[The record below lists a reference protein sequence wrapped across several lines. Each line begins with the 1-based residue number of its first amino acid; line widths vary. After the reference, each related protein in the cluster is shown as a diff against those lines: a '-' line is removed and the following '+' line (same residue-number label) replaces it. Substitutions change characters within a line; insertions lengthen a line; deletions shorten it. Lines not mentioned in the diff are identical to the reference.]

1 MPSALEIQAPLST
14 GRLLAFLTAG
24 SIDSNWTPSQGR
36 ASGWPADAWA
46 IIGRAMLIGIAK
58 PMFWA
63 WPATAVLIPMTLP
76 LGSSSGPPLL
86 PGLIAVSVWM
96 RLLSWPLSTGM
107 LRPTAEM
114 IPLVTESVNVPSGL
128 PIAIAC
134 WPTWT
139 VDESPIGAVG
149 RPVALTLTI
158 ARSVRVSMP

>member
-1 MPSALEIQAPLST
+1 M
-14 GRLLAFLTAG
+14 
-24 SIDSNWTPSQGR
+24 SIG
-36 ASGWPADAWA
+36 
-46 IIGRAMLIGIAK
+46 MAK

-96 RLLSWPLSTGM
+96 RLLSWLPLSTGM

-128 PIAIAC
+128 PIAIAGLA
-134 WPTWT
+134 
-139 VDESPIGAVG
+139 DLDG
-149 RPVALTLTI
+149 RRVADRGGRQTG
-158 ARSVRVSMP
+158 RRRP